1 MTVTSHDIKTV
12 YEESNATQHYLSP
25 NRKDNVKVYW
35 EEAFSRFVFQEAIL
49 SIETPDRQNLRVLDV
64 GAGIGDGYSLL
75 SDLLAQEPSLDKC
88 NLDYLGIDISPEM
101 VETANNL
108 YKNNINV
115 RFEQADIRKKIPE
128 TPFDLYLSCGVPYSH
143 LTHEELE
150 TVLKMLFED
159 ILKHQCRCAVVIDVL
174 GKYSIEWQSHWGES
188 RWNYNMSFFKS
199 EGQAKPT
206 LMSFYSHDHLENIIR
221 NAASEVGCPIKKLAF
236 FDRSI
241 VVGRHTSTGAFNP
254 TLPKYRN
261 LVNSLLDQNQKT
273 DLNKL
278 ILRVESGDAPEYI
291 TQFFHEFS
299 GWWNTIIAEAAE
311 LLHEPLD
318 VNQVKLPSHL
328 ESLDLLINQNFANPS
343 LNNDRQRIELALA
356 EKLQQLEQTCQRGY
370 GVGHDLFG
378 VVWLDTTNF

>member
-1 MTVTSHDIKTV
+1 MNVTSDDIKAV

-35 EEAFSRFVFQEAIL
+35 EEAFSRFVFKQAIL
-49 SIETPDRQNLRVLDV
+49 SIDTPAREKLRVLDV
-64 GAGIGDGYSLL
+64 GAGIGDGYTLL

-108 YKNNINV
+108 YKNNTNV
-115 RFEQADIRKKIPE
+115 RFEQADIRKQIPE
-128 TPFDLYLSCGVPYSH
+128 SPFDLYLSCGVPYSH

-150 TVLKMLFED
+150 TVLKILFER
-159 ILKHQCRCAVVIDVL
+159 ILKNQSPCAVVIDVL
-174 GKYSIEWQSHWGES
+174 GRYSIEWQPHWSES

-199 EGQAKPT
+199 EGEAKPT
-206 LMSFYSHDHLENIIR
+206 LMSFYSHEHLEKIIR
-221 NAASEVGCPIKKLAF
+221 NAASEVNCPIKNLAF

-241 VVGRHTSTGAFNP
+241 VVGRHTSTGAFNRE
-254 TLPKYRN
+254 LPKYRN
-261 LVNSLLDQNQKT
+261 LVNSLLDPNQET
-273 DLNKL
+273 DLNQL

-291 TQFFHEFS
+291 IKFFHQFS

-311 LLHEPLD
+311 LLNESLE
-318 VNQVKLPSHL
+318 VNRVQLPANI
-328 ESLDLLINQNFANPS
+328 ESLDVLIKQNLANS
-343 LNNDRQRIELALA
+343 VLTNDRQRIELAVA
-356 EKLQQLEQTCQRGY
+356 KRLQQLEQTCEPGY

-378 VVWLDTTNF
+378 VVWLDTRNS